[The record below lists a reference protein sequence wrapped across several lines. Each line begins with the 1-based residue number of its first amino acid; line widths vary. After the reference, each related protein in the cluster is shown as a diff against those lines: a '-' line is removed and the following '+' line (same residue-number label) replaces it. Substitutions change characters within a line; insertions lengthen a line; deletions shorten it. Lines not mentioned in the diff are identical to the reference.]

1 MALQVQVGR
10 EPLRG
15 FNLAAALAALG
26 TLIAL
31 VAPGYS
37 TVSADAASRRS
48 QSRRRFI
55 ADGDPDQDADTHCD
69 SNGNAHRNQDT
80 DAHRDQDQDSHSHAH
95 PYAHSEPDARGRAD
109 LSQR

>member
-1 MALQVQVGR
+1 FILSVGFYHGGGAPGTDEKGTFRGEEFPWYRGPRFPPGIRRRLQMALQVQVGR

-37 TVSADAASRRS
+37 TVSAEPAPGEANHDAALLLT
-48 QSRRRFI
+48 
-55 ADGDPDQDADTHCD
+55 AT
-69 SNGNAHRNQDT
+69 
-80 DAHRDQDQDSHSHAH
+80 
-95 PYAHSEPDARGRAD
+95 
-109 LSQR
+109 